1 MITYENVTKRYGG
14 RTVVDDVTFTAP
26 AGAVTAFLGPNGAGK
41 STSMRILAGLSRA
54 DSGAALVNG
63 QTVTQLPNPGRV
75 VGLMLDAS
83 ALHRGRTCAE
93 SVQMAAAATG
103 VGTQRARDALDA
115 VGLGAA
121 AGLRVAACSLGMR
134 QRLGLAVALVGRP
147 RALVLDEPF
156 NGLDPEAIHDLRS
169 VLRDFSATGG
179 AVLLS
184 SHLLG
189 EVQSVADRL
198 VVLRAGT
205 VVANGSAPDLT
216 AAGRTRVRAE
226 RSGDLQQA
234 LTGDGLQVTAEDGDW
249 LTVAAPPGQ
258 VGHLALAAGIALTG
272 LEERRTDLTDLF
284 LTLTSGDS
292 AHDAGSTH
300 DATDDTETDPNH
312 DTARAA

>member
-1 MITYENVTKRYGG
+1 MITFETVTKRYGG
-14 RTVVDDVTFTAP
+14 RPVVNDVTFTAP

-54 DSGAALVNG
+54 DAGHAHING
-63 QTVTQLPNPGRV
+63 RPVAQLPNPGRV

-93 SVQMAAAATG
+93 TVRMAAAATG
-103 VGTQRARDALDA
+103 SGRQRARDALEA
-115 VGLGAA
+115 VGLGPA
-121 AGLRVAACSLGMR
+121 AGRRVAACSLGMR

-156 NGLDPEAIHDLRS
+156 NGLDPEAIGDLRA
-169 VLRDFSATGG
+169 VLRDFADAGG

-189 EVQSVADRL
+189 EVQTVADRL
-198 VVLRAGT
+198 VVLHAGALVASGT
-205 VVANGSAPDLT
+205 VADLT
-216 AAGRTRVRAE
+216 TAGRTRVRAE
-226 RSGDLQQA
+226 RVGELRQA
-234 LTGDGLQVTAEDGDW
+234 LAGKGLEVMADDGDW

-284 LTLTSGDS
+284 LTLTSG
-292 AHDAGSTH
+292 GSTNGAAAPD
-300 DATDDTETDPNH
+300 DASSTDESHSTH
-312 DTARAA
+312 HTARAA